1 MRFGLMPS
9 YLGPMHEKAYAQ
21 SYIKMVEDAG
31 FDSVWAPE
39 HVVIPAGY
47 ESRYPYA
54 ESGKMPLD
62 DFPMPDPFSLLAFWA
77 ATTDRILLG
86 TGVTILPQRNPV
98 VLAKECAT
106 IDCLSGGRLRLGVGV
121 GWNREE
127 MEAIGVPFQE
137 RGRRTDEYIAAMRAL
152 WSEPEATY
160 SGKHVSF
167 ERAKLLPKPPSGRV
181 PVVVGGHSDS
191 AASRAGRLGDGYWPN
206 SLGGLPRL
214 KEQLAIA
221 RRACEEAGR
230 DWSSIELMT
239 AGLPDPAYA
248 EGLQEL
254 GFQRMILVSTATD
267 LATHEADLERSTS
280 LRERLAG

>member
-9 YLGPMHEKAYAQ
+9 YLGPMHDKDYALA
-21 SYIKMVEDAG
+21 YIKMAEEAG

-47 ESRYPYA
+47 ASRYPYA

-77 ATTDRILLG
+77 AATSSILLG

-127 MEAIGVPFQE
+127 MEAIGVPWE
-137 RGRRTDEYIAAMRAL
+137 KRGARTDEHIQAMRAL
-152 WSEPEATY
+152 WKEPEASY
-160 SGKHVSF
+160 RGEFVSF
-167 ERAKLLPKPPSGRV
+167 EKAKMLPKPAAGSV

-191 AASRAGRLGDGYWPN
+191 AARRAGRLGDGYWPN

-221 RRACEEAGR
+221 RQAAEEAGR
-230 DWSSIELMT
+230 DWSKVELMT

-248 EGLQEL
+248 EGLNEL
-254 GFQRMILVSTATD
+254 GFQRMILVSMATD
-267 LATHEADLERSTS
+267 LESHRAQLEQSAE
-280 LRERLAG
+280 LRARLAT